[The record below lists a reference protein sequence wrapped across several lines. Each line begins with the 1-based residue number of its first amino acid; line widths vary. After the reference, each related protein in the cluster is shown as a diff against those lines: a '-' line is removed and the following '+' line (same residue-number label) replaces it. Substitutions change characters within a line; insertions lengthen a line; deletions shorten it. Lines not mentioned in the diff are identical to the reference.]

1 MMNVRLDNNCILCT
15 SLFAR
20 HQDVKII
27 HLYCVLA
34 HNLYSQLISLKLL
47 YICKRYLLIE
57 HQWFTLSLIP
67 RDAEFHYY
75 YWICSTGLGVHLRSL
90 LFYTDKKLTAGWMND
105 YWLLS
110 VRLRTAYSLWYKND
124 FILIGCSL
132 EEMR

>member
-57 HQWFTLSLIP
+57 HQ
-67 RDAEFHYY
+67 
-75 YWICSTGLGVHLRSL
+75 
-90 LFYTDKKLTAGWMND
+90 
-105 YWLLS
+105 
-110 VRLRTAYSLWYKND
+110 
-124 FILIGCSL
+124 
-132 EEMR
+132 